1 MEHVEPEISR
11 ARSSAPTGRVATV
24 RTVEGNQYLKARMAE
39 AGFTQAELADAVNAD
54 LHAAGYEGTVSDRT
68 VRNWLTGKTRWP
80 HRRQREA
87 LEAVFNR
94 PVTELGFVP
103 RGAPPVARRAA
114 PLEDPVFRRRFI
126 SASTGAALAVAGT
139 PVTHAAQPRVGA
151 GDVTRLLSKFAVLI
165 ASDHRYGGKLT
176 IETQA
181 SALAGEA
188 LALQARGTASQRVR
202 GALYG
207 CAASFT
213 SSAMWAAIDG
223 RRFDAAQRHF
233 DRASSLATMSGDPT
247 IQFRIWSHAGS
258 LYRHMARPA
267 DALAANDVARHLPIA
282 RRDPMFAS
290 LGHARHAAIHGLTGD
305 ARAVRQTLGHAQDAL
320 QQATSGQQRP
330 VWINAFYDQAELDN
344 LALAAYL
351 ALGDYEQAE
360 AHAHRS
366 LALLRPEMRRTRAIT
381 TARLA
386 HAQLGQ
392 GDLEPSVTTAMS
404 IPNDPTGQHPRV
416 LGMLQ
421 DFGDALRIAA
431 PSSQHTHTWDQYASA
446 LRRNP

>member
-1 MEHVEPEISR
+1 MED
-11 ARSSAPTGRVATV
+11 
-24 RTVEGNQYLKARMAE
+24 NQSLKRRMAE
-39 AGFTQAELADAVNAD
+39 AGFTQEELAEAVNAD
-54 LHAAGYEGTVSDRT
+54 LRAAGYEGSVSDRT

-80 HRRQREA
+80 HRRQRAA
-87 LEAVFNR
+87 LEAVFNC
-94 PVTELGFVP
+94 PAVELGFVP
-103 RGAPPVARRAA
+103 RRGEPSSSGMASPEDAVLRRH
-114 PLEDPVFRRRFI
+114 FI
-126 SASTGAALAVAGT
+126 SVSTGTALASVA
-139 PVTHAAQPRVGA
+139 QQRVGA
-151 GDVTRLLSKFAVLI
+151 SDVQRLLSKFAVLI

-188 LALQARGTASQRVR
+188 LSLQARGTASQRVR

-233 DRASSLATMSGDPT
+233 DRASSLAAMSGDPT

-258 LYRHMARPA
+258 LYRHLARPA
-267 DALAANDVARHLPIA
+267 DALAANDVARNLPIA

-305 ARAVRQTLGHAQDAL
+305 PRAVRQALGHAQDAL
-320 QQATSGQQRP
+320 QQADPHEQRP
-330 VWINAFYDQAELDN
+330 MWLNAFYDQAELEN

-351 ALGDYEQAE
+351 SLGNYEDAE

-366 LALLRPEMRRTRAIT
+366 LALVRPEMRRTRAIT
-381 TARLA
+381 TTRLA

-392 GDLEPSVTTAMS
+392 GDLEPAVATAISVPT
-404 IPNDPTGQHPRV
+404 DPIGQHPRV
-416 LGMLQ
+416 LGMLS
-421 DFGDALRIAA
+421 DFGNALRIAA
-431 PSSQHTHTWDQYASA
+431 PTSPFTRTWTEYVHASQ
-446 LRRNP
+446 RNPQ